1 MILKSAQLE
10 KRSALR
16 YNHSDGQRRFNIG
29 TRIEARYNQKSKT
42 VKTERIKKHIDA
54 DILLKKERVN
64 MSGKETFEV
73 ELAKLA
79 FRFDTI
85 GSYQKSKPIY
95 HYTSPQGLLGILQP
109 ENPVLWFSRYDA
121 LNDKTEGMHI
131 FEVYGKICD
140 DLLRRDQ
147 ISKPFYESIR
157 HLRYPVKDAFPFGDL
172 TKNTSHIKSDEY
184 DCYVCCFSS
193 AKDSLP
199 MWNYY
204 TKDGKYEG
212 YNIGFSFF
220 KSQHVGVQNPF
231 ETNCHFSLRN
241 VIYEDKE
248 KDNIIQ
254 DALISCFKIIDDF
267 DSQMP
272 SIQYH
277 IMQFLKTVGLIF
289 KSSCFKHEE
298 EVRAIFTVPKSNQ
311 KFEVKYR
318 EKNGYIIPY
327 IALAFRKDN
336 VREITIG
343 PLLNDDI
350 AQINLKRMI
359 RAYQY
364 PVWDFKTSE
373 APIRY

>member
-1 MILKSAQLE
+1 MILKSAWLE

-16 YNHSDGQRRFNIG
+16 YNHSDGQKRFNIG
-29 TRIEARYNQKSKT
+29 TRIEARYKQKSKT

-64 MSGKETFEV
+64 MSGKETFGV
-73 ELAKLA
+73 ELAKLVLRLDA
-79 FRFDTI
+79 I
-85 GSYQKSKPIY
+85 GSYQKSDPIY

-109 ENPVLWFSRYDA
+109 DNPVLWFSRYDA

-131 FEVYGKICD
+131 FEVYGRVCD
-140 DLLRRDQ
+140 DLLRREQ

-157 HLRYPVKDAFPFGDL
+157 HLRYPVKEAFVYGAI
-172 TKNTSHIKSDEY
+172 TKHSSYIKSDEY
-184 DCYVCCFSS
+184 DRYICCFSK
-193 AKDSLP
+193 ARDSLS

-220 KSQHVGVQNPF
+220 ETQHVGVQNPF
-231 ETNCHFSLRN
+231 ETNCHFNLCN
-241 VIYEDKE
+241 VIYEDVKKE
-248 KDNIIQ
+248 RIIQ
-254 DALISCFKIIDDF
+254 DEIISCFSIIDDF
-267 DSQMP
+267 DSQIQ

-277 IMQFLKTVGLIF
+277 IMQFLKAVGLIF

-327 IALAFRKDN
+327 IALAFQKDN

-350 AQINLKRMI
+350 AQSNLMRMT

-364 PVWDFKTSE
+364 PVRDFQTSE
-373 APIRY
+373 ALIRY

>member
-1 MILKSAQLE
+1 M
-10 KRSALR
+10 
-16 YNHSDGQRRFNIG
+16 SDKGNFG
-29 TRIEARYNQKSKT
+29 
-42 VKTERIKKHIDA
+42 
-54 DILLKKERVN
+54 
-64 MSGKETFEV
+64 V

-79 FRFDTI
+79 LILDTI
-85 GSYQKSKPIY
+85 GSYQKSNPIY

-109 ENPVLWFSRYDA
+109 ENPILWFSRYDA

-131 FEVYGKICD
+131 FEVYGRVCD
-140 DLLRRDQ
+140 DLLRREQ

-157 HLRYPVKDAFPFGDL
+157 HLRYPVKEAFVYGAI
-172 TKNTSHIKSDEY
+172 TKHSSYIKSDEY
-184 DCYVCCFSS
+184 DRYICCFSK
-193 AKDSLP
+193 ARDSLP

-220 KSQHVGVQNPF
+220 ETQRIGVQNPF
-231 ETNCHFSLRN
+231 ETNCHFNLCN
-241 VIYEDKE
+241 VIYEDDKKE
-248 KDNIIQ
+248 RIIQ
-254 DALISCFKIIDDF
+254 DELISCFSIIDDF
-267 DSQMP
+267 DSQIQ

-277 IMQFLKTVGLIF
+277 IMQFLKAVGLIF

-327 IALAFRKDN
+327 IALAFRKEN

-364 PVWDFKTSE
+364 PVRDFKTSE
-373 APIRY
+373 VPIRY